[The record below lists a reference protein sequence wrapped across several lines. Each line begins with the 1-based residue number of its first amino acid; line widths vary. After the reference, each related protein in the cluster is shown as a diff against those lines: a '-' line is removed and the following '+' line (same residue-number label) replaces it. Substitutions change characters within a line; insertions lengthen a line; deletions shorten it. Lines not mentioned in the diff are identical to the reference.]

1 MSAQE
6 VEDFVSPLKVTQLRE
21 ELKKRNLSSS
31 GAKSVLAQRL
41 QEFLVKEKEQGVGNG
56 EPQEESVAPPE
67 QEPAP
72 AEAGDTSEQAAESE
86 EKDAE
91 EVADDSTKQGEQEEY
106 EEVMDQIVQT
116 EASGEAVS
124 RAADPQPAQSEG
136 EH

>member
-56 EPQEESVAPPE
+56 EPQGECVAPPE
-67 QEPAP
+67 QEPVQE
-72 AEAGDTSEQAAESE
+72 EAGDTSEQVAVSE
-86 EKDAE
+86 EKKAE
-91 EVADDSTKQGEQEEY
+91 EVADDSAKQGEQEEY

-124 RAADPQPAQSEG
+124 RAADPLPAQSEG